1 MSKLKVEVTGAVV
14 DGFPIGSTIEI
25 DARSAKALEAKGYVR
40 ILPKEQPKEQPKTPQ
55 VKKDAAPKKPAKAPV
70 KKSAKSKD
78 K

>member
-25 DARSAKALEAKGYVR
+25 DGRSAKALEAKGYVR
-40 ILPKEQPKEQPKTPQ
+40 ILPQEKPKAPQ
-55 VKKDAAPKKPAKAPV
+55 VKKESAPKKPAKAPV
-70 KKSAKSKD
+70 KKADKTKD